1 MTSLPEGDRGIRSF
15 DSSCSNMRRARAI
28 ALYLPQFH
36 PIPENDDWWGKG
48 FTEWTNVAKAKP
60 MFRGHYQPHVPADL
74 GFYDLRV
81 PETREAQAALA
92 RRHGI
97 EGFCYY
103 HYWFAGRRILERPF
117 NEVLASGAPD
127 FPFCLCWANATWTGI
142 WYGAPKRILIEQ
154 TYPGRADHEA
164 HFRALLPAFADPRYI
179 RVAGKPLF
187 LVFDPESLPDA
198 AATLNLWRSMATD
211 AGLGG
216 LHIVGMPWS
225 WAWDPAAHGF
235 DASAVQPVAPGRV
248 WVSPRKPLQ
257 WLRRRLQVWRRLP
270 VILPY
275 KSYAQAYM
283 ISAGRG
289 DWWYPCVMHG
299 WDNTPRSGRNGGVLV
314 GATPELFL
322 RVLEQNIERLQD
334 RPPEQRLLFLKAWNE
349 WAEGNHLEPDLKSG
363 TGFLQAVAEA
373 LRVVPDMRHEAPMV
387 PVECRD
393 THDAASVYRV
403 NLR

>member
-1 MTSLPEGDRGIRSF
+1 MK
-15 DSSCSNMRRARAI
+15 RARAI

-36 PIPENDDWWGKG
+36 PIPENDAWWGKG

-81 PETREAQAALA
+81 PETREAQANLA
-92 RRHGI
+92 RRYGI

-198 AATLNLWRSMATD
+198 IATLDLWRSMATD

-248 WVSPRKPLQ
+248 WVSPRKPWQ

-270 VILPY
+270 VVLPY
-275 KSYAQAYM
+275 KWYSQTYM
-283 ISAGRG
+283 AGTRR
-289 DWWYPCVMHG
+289 DNWYPCLMHD

-314 GATPELFL
+314 GATPEQFR
-322 RVLEQNIERLQD
+322 RVLDHNIELLQD
-334 RPPEQRLLFLKAWNE
+334 RPLERRLLFLKAWNE
-349 WAEGNHLEPDLKSG
+349 WAEGNHLEPDLKFG
-363 TGFLQAVAEA
+363 TRFLQAVGEA
-373 LRVVPDMRHEAPMV
+373 LGAAPETRLDTPVVPV
-387 PVECRD
+387 PPCD
-393 THDAASVYRV
+393 TPDAASVYRA

>member
-1 MTSLPEGDRGIRSF
+1 MK
-15 DSSCSNMRRARAI
+15 RARAI

-36 PIPENDDWWGKG
+36 PIPENDEWWGKG

-60 MFRGHYQPHVPADL
+60 MFHGHYQPHVPADL

-81 PETREAQAALA
+81 PETREAQATLA
-92 RRHGI
+92 RRYGI

-154 TYPGRADHEA
+154 TYPGRSDHEA

-198 AATLNLWRSMATD
+198 KASLDLWRSMAID

-235 DASAVQPVAPGRV
+235 DASSVQPIAPGRV
-248 WVSPRKPLQ
+248 WVSPRKPLR
-257 WLRRRLQVWRRLP
+257 WLRRRLQIWRRLP

-275 KSYAQAYM
+275 KSYAQTYM
-283 ISAGRG
+283 AGATREN
-289 DWWYPCVMHG
+289 WYPCVMHA

-314 GATPELFL
+314 GATPELFR
-322 RVLEQNIERLQD
+322 RVLEQNIEVLEE
-334 RPPEQRLLFLKAWNE
+334 RPPERRLLFLKSWNE
-349 WAEGNHLEPDLKSG
+349 WAEGNHLEPDLRLG
-363 TGFLQAVAEA
+363 TGFLNAVGEA
-373 LRVVPDMRHEAPMV
+373 LGARRPITEAPLGTA
-387 PVECRD
+387 EISRRTATQLD
-393 THDAASVYRV
+393 RLS
-403 NLR
+403 